1 MKVQKS
7 HLRIALFILVAAV
20 LYNVFLY
27 LRPAARPALP
37 QIPQAPLIATAPAP
51 AADGQ
56 IDPLSI
62 RAPHDVDLARVPGYS
77 RDPFLFGDETREIV
91 RAACSRAGRRPG
103 ACRPLDSLLARPAAS
118 PSWTARSSAWA
129 TRSASYRVAEIEQ
142 GAVVFAPARR
152 RAPASAGARRGA
164 GGTDPMTMAGRARRA
179 PGRRA
184 AVRRRPGCG
193 SWCCCRSRWG
203 RWCGRPASSRR
214 A

>member
-20 LYNVFLY
+20 LFNAFLY

-37 QIPQAPLIATAPAP
+37 QIPQTPLISAAPAP

-91 RAACSRAGRRPG
+91 RAATAAPDAGPEPAVRSILFSPTRR
-103 ACRPLDSLLARPAAS
+103 LAIVDGRIVGVGDQVGLF
-118 PSWTARSSAWA
+118 
-129 TRSASYRVAEIEQ
+129 RVAEIEQ
-142 GAVVFAPARR
+142 GAVVFALETGERR
-152 RAPASAGARRGA
+152 RVSVHGSAPAGLIR
-164 GGTDPMTMAGRARRA
+164 
-179 PGRRA
+179 
-184 AVRRRPGCG
+184 
-193 SWCCCRSRWG
+193 
-203 RWCGRPASSRR
+203 
-214 A
+214 